1 MYSVRLWLKQRGAK
15 LANETYKTTYL
26 RQLNSSFIIIEQMN
40 YKLSVCGHF
49 YVSKNKMK
57 SLFKSVLALK
67 MTETFH
73 PFF

>member
-1 MYSVRLWLKQRGAK
+1 
-15 LANETYKTTYL
+15 
-26 RQLNSSFIIIEQMN
+26 MN